1 MSARWCVVFV
11 LLFVISGFVGIS
23 AAAMSDVA
31 PGKWERFDTGNGFSA
46 QLPSGWTFL
55 NGEKDGE
62 VISTIQGP
70 VHDMSLEISLI
81 DIDKVN
87 ATSEELRSLVLD
99 IQDQLKFSTG
109 GRTPGVYNYKSGP
122 SVIFGGSLENKK
134 TVQVD
139 LQSEKGKI
147 IKAIIYYDTSETYKD
162 YTDIGYLVNSVQV
175 TNEPSNLSL
184 SQNVSSEGT

>member
-1 MSARWCVVFV
+1 
-11 LLFVISGFVGIS
+11 
-23 AAAMSDVA
+23 MSDVA
-31 PGKWERFDTGNGFSA
+31 PGKWERFDTGNGFSV

-62 VISTIQGP
+62 VITTIQGP

-99 IQDQLKFSTG
+99 VQDQLKFSTG

-162 YTDIGYLVNSVQV
+162 YTDVGYLVNSVQV